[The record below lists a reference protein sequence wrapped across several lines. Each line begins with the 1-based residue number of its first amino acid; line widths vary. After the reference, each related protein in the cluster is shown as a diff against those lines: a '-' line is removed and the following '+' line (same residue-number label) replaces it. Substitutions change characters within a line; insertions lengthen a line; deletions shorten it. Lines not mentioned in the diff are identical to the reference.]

1 MVRTP
6 PRPPAARHRTGR
18 TPLVATSALALLL
31 GACGEAPDDSD
42 AEPTPDAAASFLGCM
57 VSDSG
62 GINDRSFNAS
72 AWQGLQDAHDEF
84 GIQVKFVESTT
95 DADYTP
101 NVNQLVA
108 ADCGIIVTVG
118 FKLGDATRVA
128 AQANPDE
135 RFAIVDDNPD
145 GDPGTKK
152 LDPIDNVKP
161 LLFDTAQAS
170 FLAGYL
176 AAGVSQSGT
185 VGTFGGEQLP
195 SVTIF
200 MDGFVDGVA
209 YHNET
214 KGTDVTVVG
223 WDKKAQKG
231 SFTGDFE
238 KVDEGKRLSETLIQ
252 QGADVILPVAG
263 KVGQGAAAAAL
274 ASGGK
279 ANIMWVDADGYES
292 LPAEYRP
299 LVITSVLK
307 QIDTAVTTATK
318 EALDDQF
325 TSTAFV
331 GTLAND
337 GVGLAPFHDWDAKI
351 PPELKAGVEQ
361 LRADIIAGTVTVESA
376 ATPQA

>member
-1 MVRTP
+1 MRTP
-6 PRPPAARHRTGR
+6 SRPAAARRPG
-18 TPLVATSALALLL
+18 LVAVAALALLL
-31 GACGEAPDDSD
+31 AACGDAPDDS
-42 AEPTPDAAASFLGCM
+42 ATTSTPDASASFLGCM

-84 GIQVKFVESTT
+84 GIEVNFVESTT

-108 ADCGIIVTVG
+108 GDCGIIVTVG
-118 FKLGDATRVA
+118 YKLGDATRVA

-145 GDPGTKK
+145 GNPDTKNERE
-152 LDPIDNVKP
+152 PIDNVKP
-161 LLFDTAQAS
+161 LLFDTAQAA

-214 KGTDVTVVG
+214 RGTDVSVVG
-223 WDKKAQKG
+223 WDKKRQKG
-231 SFTGDFE
+231 SFTGSFE
-238 KVDEGKRLSETLIQ
+238 KVDEGKRLTETLIQ

-263 KVGQGAAAAAL
+263 RVGQGAAAAAL
-274 ASGGK
+274 ASNGK
-279 ANIMWVDADGYES
+279 ANIIWVDTDGYES

-299 LVITSVLK
+299 LVITSVIK
-307 QIDTAVTTATK
+307 RIDTAVTTATK
-318 EALDDQF
+318 EAVDDQF
-325 TSTAFV
+325 TNAAFV

-337 GVGLAPFHDWDAKI
+337 GVGIAPFHDWDAKI
-351 PPELKAGVEQ
+351 PDELKAGVEQ

-376 ATPQA
+376 ATPKV